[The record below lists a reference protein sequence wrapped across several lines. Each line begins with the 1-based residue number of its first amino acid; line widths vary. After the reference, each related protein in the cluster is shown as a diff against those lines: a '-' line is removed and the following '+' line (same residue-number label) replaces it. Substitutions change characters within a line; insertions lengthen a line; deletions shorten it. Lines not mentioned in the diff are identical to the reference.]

1 MAYGVTRLDL
11 FWLIRQTCHALPTTK
26 WSMWLVIQ
34 IIASNCSII
43 FKVLLDKTDSKW
55 NVWVI
60 IGYLVKENA
69 SQTWQLD
76 SLQQLVN
83 PDFHSY
89 LFYRQLFVKF
99 KLHTIARIRKIPWCH
114 LEMRF
119 ILRCAYHCAWYI
131 IKCHAVHWLNPLQML
146 YFGGRTTKLS
156 NNVHFIKRHLYLNC

>member
-1 MAYGVTRLDL
+1 MAYRFKRLDL

-83 PDFHSY
+83 PDFNSY
-89 LFYRQLFVKF
+89 LFLSSVVCLIQTTHHRANTQNTVVSSWNEIY
-99 KLHTIARIRKIPWCH
+99 I
-114 LEMRF
+114 EMR
-119 ILRCAYHCAWYI
+119 ISLWMTYHQISCRSLTKPITDALLCWENYKI
-131 IKCHAVHWLNPLQML
+131 IE
-146 YFGGRTTKLS
+146 
-156 NNVHFIKRHLYLNC
+156 